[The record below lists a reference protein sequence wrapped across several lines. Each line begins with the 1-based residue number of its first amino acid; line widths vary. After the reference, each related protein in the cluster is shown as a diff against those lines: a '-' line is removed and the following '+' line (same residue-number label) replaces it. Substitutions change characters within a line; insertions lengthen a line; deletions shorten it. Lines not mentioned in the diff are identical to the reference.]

1 MKSQKFIRARF
12 DFFCDG
18 LDVLL
23 VQCQDESEVMMLA
36 TIMMEYARK
45 GLCLAAGSE
54 ELGNSLMFDYIN
66 QQIYSLPEGEEDDNE
81 DI

>member
-1 MKSQKFIRARF
+1 MSQKFIRARF

-18 LDVLL
+18 LDMLL
-23 VQCQDESEVMMLA
+23 MQCQDESEVMMFS

-45 GLCLAAGSE
+45 GLCLAAGSD

-66 QQIYSLPEGEEDDNE
+66 QQIYSLPEGQDDNE